1 MHLHALPGKLQAGQ
15 GRRADMIGSC
25 SSASGTDPGS
35 ATPGT
40 SALAFTQA
48 MLNDLARQLAPL
60 RRAVSPSGTTVPAQ
74 YARDARWVEPRLA
87 DVVAFTE
94 WTTDMIMSH
103 PASAGSAPARTLT
116 RAHRET

>member
-15 GRRADMIGSC
+15 GRRADMIGSLLL
-25 SSASGTDPGS
+25 GVWDGPGS